1 MRISAL
7 TVFSHF
13 GLQATCSAS
22 SLLRLTGA
30 TLTKTSATWAHH
42 YIWLVKTCRWPVPR
56 NFWSQVK
63 PKAQQNKE
71 NEWKVHSR
79 LFESSFCCSRGKSV
93 GNGVGQDQSSSWL
106 CSPGELFETVSIW
119 VLLLVIRIMLRLMSL
134 LPGRSS
140 VIISF
145 SSLSCASLPL
155 AIDIT
160 NPSIAPTAAGIGL
173 AFEF

>member
-1 MRISAL
+1 MRISAV
-7 TVFSHF
+7 TVFSHS

-22 SLLRLTGA
+22 SLLWLTGA
-30 TLTKTSATWAHH
+30 TLTKTSTTWEHR

-71 NEWKVHSR
+71 SKWKVHSR
-79 LFESSFCCSRGKSV
+79 YLKALTVVAEEKVWAVELDKIRVHLDCVPWGITWNCFNLSSLTWF
-93 GNGVGQDQSSSWL
+93 L
-106 CSPGELFETVSIW
+106 
-119 VLLLVIRIMLRLMSL
+119 IMLTMMSL

-145 SSLSCASLPL
+145 SSLSPASLPL

-160 NPSIAPTAAGIGL
+160 SPSITPTDAGLGL